1 MILVIDNYD
10 SFIYN
15 IVQYI
20 GEFYPDVKVF
30 RNDKLTVDEALA
42 MEPDGIVI
50 SPGPGRPSD
59 AGISE
64 ELIRRS
70 GDIPVFGVCLGHQG
84 ITEVFGGEVISASR
98 IIHGKSSNMTHTGT
112 GIFAGLPSPL
122 KGIRYHS
129 LAANRANFPDTLEI
143 TCESDDGEI
152 MGVKAKGRNIHGIQ
166 FHPESFLTQYGKQI
180 VKNFVDMVVER
191 QKAKISDR
199 VKSIVLRIC
208 NKEDLT
214 QDEAAEMMDTIMN
227 GEATPAQIAA
237 YLTSMHLKG
246 ESAAEI
252 TGSAQSMFRAAL
264 KVSTGAQ
271 PLIDTCGTGG
281 DHSGT
286 FNLSTASAFVAAGAG
301 IHIAKH
307 GNRSIT
313 SKSGSADV
321 LQSLGVRI
329 DLSPEQAA
337 RSIEAAGFAFLF
349 APAYHPAMK
358 HVMPVR
364 REIGIRTIFNILGP
378 IVNPAGV
385 KRHIMGVASPA
396 LLEMI
401 PDVFAR
407 LGHIH
412 SAVVHGEIGIDE
424 ASVEGL
430 TQVREIRA
438 GEVKSWTLDP
448 SEYGLDGLIENL
460 RVSGAEESAQM
471 ILDIFEGS
479 EKGDPYKAVVLNAA
493 LAVMVASDIP
503 IHEAVG
509 VARES
514 VDSGKAMRALEAAR
528 NFSPGTE

>member
-20 GEFYPDVKVF
+20 GEFYPDVRVF

-98 IIHGKSSNMTHTGT
+98 IIHGKSSNMSHNGT
-112 GIFAGLPSPL
+112 GIFAGLPSPI

-129 LAANRANFPDTLEI
+129 LAANRANLPDTLEI

-152 MGVKAKGRNIHGIQ
+152 MGLHAKGRNIHGIQ

-180 VKNFVDMVVER
+180 IRNFVDMVVER
-191 QKAKISDR
+191 KKAKISDR
-199 VKSIVLRIC
+199 LKTLVQRIC
-208 NKEDLT
+208 AKEDLT
-214 QDEAAEMMDTIMN
+214 RDEAAEMMDNIMN
-227 GEATPAQIAA
+227 GDATPAQIAA
-237 YLTSMHLKG
+237 YLTSLHLKG
-246 ESAAEI
+246 ESADEI

-264 KVSTGAQ
+264 KVNTNVA

-281 DHSGT
+281 DHCGT
-286 FNLSTASAFVAAGAG
+286 FNISTAAAFVAAGAG
-301 IHIAKH
+301 IFIAKH

-329 DLSPEQAA
+329 DLTPEQAV
-337 RSIEAAGFAFLF
+337 RSIETAGFAFLF
-349 APAYHPAMK
+349 APSYHPAMK

-364 REIGIRTIFNILGP
+364 REIGIRTVFNILGP

-385 KRHIMGVASPA
+385 KRHVMGVASPA

-401 PDVFAR
+401 PGVFAK

-412 SAVVHGEIGIDE
+412 SVVVHGETGIDE
-424 ASVEGL
+424 ASIEGL
-430 TQVREIRA
+430 SQVREIVN
-438 GEVKSWTLDP
+438 GEVTAWTLDP
-448 SEYGLDGLIENL
+448 SKYGLDGLIEEL
-460 RVSGAEESAQM
+460 RVAGAEESAQL
-471 ILDIFEGS
+471 ILDIFAGT
-479 EKGDPYKAVVLNAA
+479 EKGDPYKAVVLNSA
-493 LAVMVASDIP
+493 LAVMVARDIP
-503 IHEAVG
+503 FDEAV
-509 VARES
+509 VIARES

-528 NFSPGTE
+528 NFPSGV